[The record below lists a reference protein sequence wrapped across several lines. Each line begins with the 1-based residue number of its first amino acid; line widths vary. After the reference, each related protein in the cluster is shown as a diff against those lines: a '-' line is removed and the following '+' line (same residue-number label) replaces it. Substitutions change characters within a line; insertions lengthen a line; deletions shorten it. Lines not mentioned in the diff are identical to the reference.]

1 MSQQVYFAVEG
12 ILIQFCNIGYL
23 MYFTKNLWLKI
34 KHVYQFQVILRFNL
48 SITSILLS
56 NVQF

>member
-12 ILIQFCNIGYL
+12 ILIQFCNIGYI

-34 KHVYQFQVILRFNL
+34 KHVYQFQVITLFQPVNY
-48 SITSILLS
+48 
-56 NVQF
+56 